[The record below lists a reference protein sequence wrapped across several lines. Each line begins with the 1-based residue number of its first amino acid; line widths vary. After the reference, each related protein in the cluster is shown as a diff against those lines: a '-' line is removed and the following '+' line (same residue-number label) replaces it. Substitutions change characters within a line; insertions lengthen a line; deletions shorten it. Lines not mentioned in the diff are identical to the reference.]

1 MAPTTRSKTT
11 KTPVSK
17 ASTAKSSKTV
27 NKAAEAYAAKAKKAA
42 STLEGELEGTSD
54 GLQKAVWALKA
65 RADALEAE
73 LSAVKQEPGE
83 AMPVDEDPEWEEDGP
98 SEAEDEALF
107 VSRTAVPIIV
117 TDDPL
122 KDPGFNRYHNVVGR
136 GPPNAEKLELVPS
149 YGVSGQKCL
158 NDERRDPNQIRSERQ
173 NGRLRIA
180 IQGVAWVSPE
190 GHQDPIR
197 LLDPNYLEA
206 TTKDDAHSDGKGAG
220 RKERRKPLPH
230 TVVKVK
236 WLDGNNQKTF
246 ETRSTVRSVFG
257 MKPVAAVR
265 DYMIGDRVIL
275 AKGTVMPAADLAIFS
290 AAIISWDRH
299 EEWKRGDRKR
309 EERSPTPHDPL
320 EVTKT
325 KREAKKTA
333 K

>member
-1 MAPTTRSKTT
+1 
-11 KTPVSK
+11 
-17 ASTAKSSKTV
+17 
-27 NKAAEAYAAKAKKAA
+27 
-42 STLEGELEGTSD
+42 
-54 GLQKAVWALKA
+54 
-65 RADALEAE
+65 
-73 LSAVKQEPGE
+73 
-83 AMPVDEDPEWEEDGP
+83 MPVDEDPEWEEDAP

-122 KDPGFNRYHNVVGR
+122 EDPCDLVTSDNFGHRAADDEEGDVTKYGYLRGRGFNRYHDVVGR
-136 GPPNAEKLELVPS
+136 GPPNAEKLELLPS
-149 YGVSGQKCL
+149 YGVLGQKCL
-158 NDERRDPNQIRSERQ
+158 NDERRDPNQIRSEKQ
-173 NGRLRIA
+173 DGRLRIA
-180 IQGVAWVSPE
+180 IQGVAWVIPE
-190 GHQDPIR
+190 GHDDPIR
-197 LLDPNYLEA
+197 LLDPKYLEA
-206 TTKDDAHSDGKGAG
+206 KTKDDAHSDEKGAG

-236 WLDGNNQKTF
+236 WLNGNNQKTF

-257 MKPVAAVR
+257 MKPMAAVR
-265 DYMIGDRVIL
+265 DYTIGDRVIL
-275 AKGTVMPAADLAIFS
+275 AKGTVMPAADLAIFA

-325 KREAKKTA
+325 KRGAKKAA